1 MWRPARS
8 PRRRAPGRSA
18 EDSYECATPAAPPRA
33 HALHHRFVSAGAF
46 RVCPQFFGRLLP
58 SAPLARRRKREGA
71 LGAALLA
78 MAVMR
83 RLLLLLMVFIA
94 LAAVEAACEDKKGA
108 AKCLAKAKKGKC
120 LKKKKLRKKK
130 CCATCSL
137 PQYSARAE
145 FFVTRPAS
153 CKTCSYRGFANDMAG
168 ETAVYT
174 TGVCASKD
182 GATSL
187 CSPLQGNPGFPD
199 SCEASYGAGWSL
211 CVRSSPP
218 SSPPPSASPS
228 PPQPPAKPPPPPP
241 PSPPKAPPFPPSP
254 PNPPSIPEAER
265 AAAAAAMVAMQAA
278 MAQLGVS
285 GR

>member
-1 MWRPARS
+1 MRNAA
-8 PRRRAPGRSA
+8 RAP
-18 EDSYECATPAAPPRA
+18 
-33 HALHHRFVSAGAF
+33 F
-46 RVCPQFFGRLLP
+46 RVAKLARRSFFEVWSFLARLLP
-58 SAPLARRRKREGA
+58 STPSPAAKKREGA
-71 LGAALLA
+71 LGAALVA

-145 FFVTRPAS
+145 FTVTRAAS

-218 SSPPPSASPS
+218 SSPPPSSSPS
-228 PPQPPAKPPPPPP
+228 PPQPPARPPRPPP
-241 PSPPKAPPFPPSP
+241 PSPPKAPPAPPSP
-254 PNPPSIPEAER
+254 PQPPSIPEAQRQAEH
-265 AAAAAAMVAMQAA
+265 AAMLAMQAA